1 MGIEPT
7 RAVRPEP
14 ENKPFG
20 ANANTKCDSR
30 VNFGGTWGY
39 VRLRSDTSVCEVPGS
54 SLLVVGLQSASWGH
68 TAAQS
73 CGPIPAVRRLPV
85 SYRHRIR

>member
-7 RAVRPEP
+7 RAVRAEP
-14 ENKPFG
+14 EYKPFG
-20 ANANTKCDSR
+20 ANANTKGDWR
-30 VNFGGTWGY
+30 ENFGGTWGY
-39 VRLRSDTSVCEVPGS
+39 VRLRRDTSVCEVPGS
-54 SLLVVGLQSASWGH
+54 SLSVLGLQSASWGH

-73 CGPIPAVRRLPV
+73 GGPIPAVRRLPV